1 MAKAQQSKGKST
13 KTRKKKIRLSID
25 EGIATIHSSFNN
37 TIVSLTDLA
46 GNVLAWSS
54 GGKIGYKGS
63 RKSTPF
69 AAQMAA
75 EEVTKTALEMGIKRV
90 RVVIKGP
97 GGGRESA
104 IRAINANGL
113 HVTMIRDATPI
124 PHNGC
129 RPPKQRR
136 I

>member
-1 MAKAQQSKGKST
+1 MAKAKAT
-13 KTRKKKIRLSID
+13 KVRKKKVRLTID

-37 TIVSLTDLA
+37 TIVSLTDMA
-46 GNVLAWSS
+46 GNVLTWSS
-54 GGKIGYKGS
+54 GGKVGYKGS

-69 AAQMAA
+69 AAQLAA
-75 EEVTKTALEMGIKRV
+75 EEVTKTAVEMGLKKV

-97 GGGRESA
+97 GGGRDSA
-104 IRAINANGL
+104 VRAMNAGGL
-113 HVTMIRDATPI
+113 SVTMITDATPI

-129 RPPKQRR
+129 RPPKARR

>member
-1 MAKAQQSKGKST
+1 MPKAKPT
-13 KTRKKKIRLSID
+13 KTRKKKIKLSID
-25 EGIATIHSSFNN
+25 EGIATVHSSFNN

-46 GNVLAWSS
+46 GNVLTWSS

-69 AAQMAA
+69 AAQLAA
-75 EEVTKTALEMGIKRV
+75 EEVAKAAIEMGLKKV
-90 RVVIKGP
+90 RVIIKGP

-113 HVTMIRDATPI
+113 QVTMIADATPI

>member
-1 MAKAQQSKGKST
+1 MAKAKASAKI
-13 KTRKKKIRLSID
+13 RKKKVRLTID
-25 EGIATIHSSFNN
+25 EGIATVHSSFNN

-46 GNVLAWSS
+46 GNVLTWSS

-75 EEVTKTALEMGIKRV
+75 EEVAKTAIEMGLKKV
-90 RVVIKGP
+90 RVIIKGP

-104 IRAINANGL
+104 VRALNAAGL

>member
-1 MAKAQQSKGKST
+1 MAKAKTT
-13 KTRKKKIRLSID
+13 KVRKKKVRLSID
-25 EGIATIHSSFNN
+25 EGIATVHSSFNN

-54 GGKIGYKGS
+54 GGKVGYKGS

-69 AAQMAA
+69 AAQIAA
-75 EEVTKTALEMGIKRV
+75 EEVSKAALEMGLKKV

-104 IRAINANGL
+104 IRAINAVGL

>member
-1 MAKAQQSKGKST
+1 MAKAKPKTT
-13 KTRKKKIRLSID
+13 KTRKKKVRLTID
-25 EGIATIHSSFNN
+25 EGITTVHSSFNN
-37 TIVSLTDLA
+37 TIVSLTDLS
-46 GNVLAWSS
+46 GNVLTWSS

-69 AAQMAA
+69 AAQLAA
-75 EEVTKTALEMGIKRV
+75 EEVAKTALEMGLKKV

-97 GGGRESA
+97 GGGRDSA
-104 IRAINANGL
+104 IRAINGAGL
-113 HVTMIRDATPI
+113 QVTMISDATPI

>member
-1 MAKAQQSKGKST
+1 MAK
-13 KTRKKKIRLSID
+13 KTRVKKKRVRLSFD
-25 EGIATIHSSFNN
+25 EGLVFVHSRFNN
-37 TIVSLTDLA
+37 TIISLTDRS

-75 EEVTKTALEMGIKRV
+75 AEVAKAGVEMGIQKV
-90 RVVIKGP
+90 GVIVKGP
-97 GGGRESA
+97 GGGRESS
-104 IRAINANGL
+104 IRAINAAGIK
-113 HVTMIRDATPI
+113 VTMIKDETPI

-129 RPPKQRR
+129 RPPKTRR

>member
-1 MAKAQQSKGKST
+1 MPKAKASA
-13 KTRKKKIRLSID
+13 KTRKKKVRLTID
-25 EGIATIHSSFNN
+25 EGIATVHSSFNN

-69 AAQMAA
+69 AAQLAA
-75 EEVTKTALEMGIKRV
+75 EEVSKTALEMGLKKV

-104 IRAINANGL
+104 IRAINATGL
-113 HVTMIRDATPI
+113 QVTQIRDATPI

>member
-1 MAKAQQSKGKST
+1 MAKAKPKT
-13 KTRKKKIRLSID
+13 AKTRKKKIRLTID
-25 EGIATIHSSFNN
+25 EGIATVHSSFNN
-37 TIVSLTDLA
+37 TIVSLTDLG

-69 AAQMAA
+69 AAQLAA
-75 EEVTKTALEMGIKRV
+75 EEVAKTAIDMGLKKV

-97 GGGRESA
+97 GGGRDSA
-104 IRAINANGL
+104 IRAINAAGL
-113 HVTMIRDATPI
+113 HVSMIRDATPI

>member
-1 MAKAQQSKGKST
+1 MAKKSSLKKGK
-13 KTRKKKIRLSID
+13 KKRVRLSFN
-25 EGIATIHSSFNN
+25 EGVAHVHSSFNN
-37 TIVSLTDLA
+37 IIVSLTDTA
-46 GNVLAWSS
+46 GNVLTWSS

-69 AAQMAA
+69 AAQLAAA
-75 EEVTKTALEMGIKRV
+75 EVAKNSLEMGINKV
-90 RVVIKGP
+90 KVIVTGP

-104 IRAINANGL
+104 IRALDANGL
-113 HVTMIRDATPI
+113 KITMITDSTPI

-129 RPPKQRR
+129 RPRKMRR

>member
-1 MAKAQQSKGKST
+1 MPKAKAT
-13 KTRKKKIRLSID
+13 KTRKKKIRLTID

-37 TIVSLTDLA
+37 TIVSLSDLA
-46 GNVLAWSS
+46 GNVLTWSS

-69 AAQMAA
+69 AAQLAA
-75 EEVTKTALEMGIKRV
+75 EEVSKAALEMGLKKV

-104 IRAINANGL
+104 VRAINAAGL
-113 HVTMIRDATPI
+113 QVTMIRDATPI

>member
-1 MAKAQQSKGKST
+1 MAKAKAT
-13 KTRKKKIRLSID
+13 KVRKKKVRLTID

-46 GNVLAWSS
+46 GNVLTWSS

-69 AAQMAA
+69 AAQLAA
-75 EEVTKTALEMGIKRV
+75 EEVSKTAIEMGLKKI

-104 IRAINANGL
+104 VRAINAAGL
-113 HVTMIRDATPI
+113 QVTMISDATPI

-129 RPPKQRR
+129 RPPKARR

>member
-1 MAKAQQSKGKST
+1 MAKAKASKT
-13 KTRKKKIRLSID
+13 KKRRVRLSID
-25 EGIATIHSSFNN
+25 EGMATVHSSFNN
-37 TIVSLTDLA
+37 TIVSLSDLA
-46 GNVLAWSS
+46 GNVITWSS
-54 GGKIGYKGS
+54 GGKVGYKGS

-69 AAQMAA
+69 AAQLAA
-75 EEVTKTALEMGIKRV
+75 EEVAKTAIEMGIKKV

-104 IRAINANGL
+104 VRALNAAGL
-113 HVTMIRDATPI
+113 SVTMIRDNTPI

-129 RPPKQRR
+129 RPPKARR

>member
-1 MAKAQQSKGKST
+1 MAKVT
-13 KTRKKKIRLSID
+13 KKATKARKKKVRLTID
-25 EGIATIHSSFNN
+25 EGMCTVHSSFNN

-69 AAQMAA
+69 AAQLAA
-75 EEVTKTALEMGIKRV
+75 EEVSKVALEMGLKRV

-104 IRAINANGL
+104 IRAINAAGL

>member
-1 MAKAQQSKGKST
+1 MAKAKASKV
-13 KTRKKKIRLSID
+13 RKKKVRLSID
-25 EGIATIHSSFNN
+25 EGIATVHSSFNN

-54 GGKIGYKGS
+54 GGKVGYKGS

-69 AAQMAA
+69 AAQIAA
-75 EEVTKTALEMGIKRV
+75 EEVSKTALEMGLKKV

-104 IRAINANGL
+104 VRAINAAGL

>member
-1 MAKAQQSKGKST
+1 MAKVTKGKAT
-13 KTRKKKIRLSID
+13 KVRKKKVRLTID
-25 EGIATIHSSFNN
+25 EGMCTVHSSFNN

-54 GGKIGYKGS
+54 GGKVGYKGS

-75 EEVTKTALEMGIKRV
+75 EEVSKLALEMGLKKI
-90 RVVIKGP
+90 RVVITGP

-104 IRAINANGL
+104 IRAINAAGL
-113 HVTMIRDATPI
+113 QVTMISDKTPI

-129 RPPKQRR
+129 RPPKTRR

>member
-1 MAKAQQSKGKST
+1 MPKAKAT
-13 KTRKKKIRLSID
+13 KVRKKKIRLTID

-37 TIVSLTDLA
+37 TIVSLSDLS
-46 GNVLAWSS
+46 GNVLLWSS

-69 AAQMAA
+69 AAQLAA
-75 EEVTKTALEMGIKRV
+75 EEVSKAAVEMGLRKV

-104 IRAINANGL
+104 VRAINAAGL
-113 HVTMIRDATPI
+113 QVTMIRDATPI

>member
-1 MAKAQQSKGKST
+1 MAKVTKKAT
-13 KTRKKKIRLSID
+13 KTRKKKVRLTID
-25 EGIATIHSSFNN
+25 EGIATVHSSFNN

-69 AAQMAA
+69 AAQLAA
-75 EEVTKTALEMGIKRV
+75 EEISKAAIEMGLKKV

-104 IRAINANGL
+104 IRAINAAGL

>member
-1 MAKAQQSKGKST
+1 MPKAKPT
-13 KTRKKKIRLSID
+13 KTRKKKIKLSID
-25 EGIATIHSSFNN
+25 EGIATVHSSFNN

-46 GNVLAWSS
+46 GNVLTWSS

-69 AAQMAA
+69 AAQLAA
-75 EEVTKTALEMGIKRV
+75 EEVAKTAIEMGLKKV
-90 RVVIKGP
+90 RVIIKGP

-113 HVTMIRDATPI
+113 QVTMIADATPI

>member
-1 MAKAQQSKGKST
+1 MAKVKQTA
-13 KTRKKKIRLSID
+13 KTRKKKIRLTID
-25 EGIATIHSSFNN
+25 EGIATVHSSFNN
-37 TIVSLTDLA
+37 TIVSLSDLA
-46 GNVLAWSS
+46 GNVLTWSS
-54 GGKIGYKGS
+54 GGKMGYKGS
-63 RKSTPF
+63 RKSTPY
-69 AAQMAA
+69 AAQLAA
-75 EEVTKTALEMGIKRV
+75 EEVAKTAIEMGLKKV

-104 IRAINANGL
+104 IRAINAAGL
-113 HVTMIRDATPI
+113 QVTMIRDATPI

>member
-1 MAKAQQSKGKST
+1 MPKAKAT
-13 KTRKKKIRLSID
+13 KIRKKKVRLTID
-25 EGIATIHSSFNN
+25 EGIATVHSSFNN
-37 TIVSLTDLA
+37 TIVTLTDLG
-46 GNVLAWSS
+46 GNVLTWSS

-75 EEVTKTALEMGIKRV
+75 EEISKTALEMGLKKV

-104 IRAINANGL
+104 IRAINAAGL
-113 HVTMIRDATPI
+113 QVTMIRDATPI

>member
-1 MAKAQQSKGKST
+1 MAKAKAKAT
-13 KTRKKKIRLSID
+13 KTRKKKIRLTID
-25 EGIATIHSSFNN
+25 EGIATVHSSFNN

-46 GNVLAWSS
+46 GNVLTWSS

-69 AAQMAA
+69 AAQLAA
-75 EEVTKTALEMGIKRV
+75 EEVAKTALEMGLKKV

-97 GGGRESA
+97 GGGRDSA
-104 IRAINANGL
+104 VRAINAAGL
-113 HVTMIRDATPI
+113 HVTMISDATPI

>member
-1 MAKAQQSKGKST
+1 MAK
-13 KTRKKKIRLSID
+13 KTRIKKKRVRLSFD
-25 EGIATIHSSFNN
+25 EGLVFVHSSFNN
-37 TIVSLTDLA
+37 TIITLTDRS

-75 EEVTKTALEMGIKRV
+75 AEVAKIAMEMGIQKV
-90 RVVIKGP
+90 GVIVKGP
-97 GGGRESA
+97 GGGRESS
-104 IRAINANGL
+104 IRALNAAGIK
-113 HVTMIRDATPI
+113 VTMIKDETPI

-129 RPPKQRR
+129 RPPKTRR

>member
-1 MAKAQQSKGKST
+1 MPKAKPKTA
-13 KTRKKKIRLSID
+13 KTRKKKIRLTID
-25 EGIATIHSSFNN
+25 EGIATVHSSFNN
-37 TIVSLTDLA
+37 TIVSLTDLG
-46 GNVLAWSS
+46 GNVLTWSS

-69 AAQMAA
+69 AAQIAA
-75 EEVTKTALEMGIKRV
+75 EEVARTALEMGLKKV

-97 GGGRESA
+97 GGGRDSA
-104 IRAINANGL
+104 IRAINNAGL
-113 HVTMIRDATPI
+113 HVTMISDATPI

>member
-1 MAKAQQSKGKST
+1 MAKKS
-13 KTRKKKIRLSID
+13 RVKKKRVRLSFD
-25 EGIATIHSSFNN
+25 EGLVFVHSSFNN
-37 TIVSLTDLA
+37 TIVTLTDRA
-46 GNVLAWSS
+46 GNALAWSS

-75 EEVTKTALEMGIKRV
+75 AEVAKIGMEMGIQKV
-90 RVVIKGP
+90 GVIVKGP
-97 GGGRESA
+97 GGGRESS
-104 IRAINANGL
+104 IRAINAAGIK
-113 HVTMIRDATPI
+113 VTMIKDDTPI

-129 RPPKQRR
+129 RPPKTRR